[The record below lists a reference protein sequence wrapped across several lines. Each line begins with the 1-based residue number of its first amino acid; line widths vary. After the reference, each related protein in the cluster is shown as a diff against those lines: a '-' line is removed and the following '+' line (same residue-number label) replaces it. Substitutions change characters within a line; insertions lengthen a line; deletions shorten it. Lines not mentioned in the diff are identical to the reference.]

1 MRVYPFVED
10 VSDMTKSTL
19 KIGEFARIGNVSI
32 VTLRHYDQYGL
43 LKPHMLDPETGY
55 RYYSLDQLP
64 RLHRILALKD
74 LSFPLEE
81 IAWLLEEDLS
91 LKQLQALFRHKQVQ
105 LRQMIDAEEERLARV
120 AARLRQI
127 EQEGNMPAYDILL
140 KQIDPL
146 LVASVRAS
154 IPSIADI
161 GRLQE
166 QLAAYL
172 YQNTMQQPTAD
183 MIIWHTR
190 HEMHDE
196 EMSVD
201 VEAAVPLQVSLP
213 TGNGQVNIRTLPA
226 GLMACTVHT
235 GHALSLGL
243 AYIALHRWMEENGYR
258 HTGPLRQIRLRHGEH
273 LESNQYVT
281 ELQFPVE
288 KLQRS

>member
-1 MRVYPFVED
+1 MK
-10 VSDMTKSTL
+10 KSMML

-32 VTLRHYDQYGL
+32 VTLRHYAQYGL

-74 LSFPLEE
+74 LGFPLEQ
-81 IAWLLEEDLS
+81 IAQLLEEDLS
-91 LKQLQALFRHKQVQ
+91 LGQLQALFRHKQVQ

-120 AARLRQI
+120 ATRLRQI

-140 KQIDPL
+140 KQVDPL
-146 LVASVRAS
+146 PVASVRAS

-161 GRLQE
+161 GRLRE
-166 QLAAYL
+166 QLVAYL
-172 YQNTMQQPTAD
+172 HQNNMQQSATD

-190 HEMHDE
+190 HEMRDA

-201 VEAAVPLQVSLP
+201 VEAAIPLQVALP
-213 TGNGQVNIRTLPA
+213 TGHEPVNIRTLPA

-235 GHALSLGL
+235 GYALSLGL
-243 AYIALHRWMEENGYR
+243 AYIALHRWVEENGYR
-258 HTGPLRQIRLRHGEH
+258 HAGPLRQIRLQHGEH
-273 LESNQYVT
+273 LEANQYVT

-288 KLQRS
+288 KLPVS